1 MAQHDAWHKSS
12 YSESMSNCV
21 EVAEGPVTRIRDT
34 QHRGAAVLA
43 VPAREWVALVA
54 DLGRL

>member
-1 MAQHDAWHKSS
+1 MTQHEAWHKSS
-12 YSESMSNCV
+12 YSESYANCV
-21 EVAEGPVTRIRDT
+21 EVAEGSVTRIRDT

-43 VPAREWVALVA
+43 VPAGEWVALIA